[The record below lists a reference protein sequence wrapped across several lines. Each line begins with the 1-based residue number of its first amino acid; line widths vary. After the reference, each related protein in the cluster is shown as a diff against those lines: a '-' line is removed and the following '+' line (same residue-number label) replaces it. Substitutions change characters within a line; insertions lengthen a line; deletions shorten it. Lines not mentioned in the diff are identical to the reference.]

1 MEEETRCGVSQGT
14 PPERPGG
21 RASGERYC
29 LRGFSGRSEEKR
41 AGAVVEYLGR
51 TLADIGGT
59 SERETVLGEG

>member
-1 MEEETRCGVSQGT
+1 MSQGT

-21 RASGERYC
+21 RASADRNSF
-29 LRGFSGRSEEKR
+29 LGFSGRSEEKR